1 MDIVRLTD
9 HLRRKIEVRTDD
21 LTLALSSGSVQNWE
35 QYKMTVG
42 EIRGLSFIEDELRA
56 LLRNSFEDDEEHNST

>member
-9 HLRRKIEVRTDD
+9 HLRRKIELRTDD

-56 LLRNSFEDDEEHNST
+56 LLRNSFEDDEEHNSA